1 MCSTGGSSNEAS
13 KARHQEDKR
22 QAEIRRGT
30 RQVNATFDDQFGDK
44 FFDKQS
50 KAYRNYAMPQLETQ
64 RGDAAKE
71 LTFSLAR
78 SGLLDS
84 SSRSNLEA
92 ELQRTYDL
100 QRQDIADKARA
111 ASNQA
116 RTSVEDAR
124 TNLITTLTATGDAK
138 GAAQGAINRAQT
150 LSQPQAYSPLTA
162 LFADFTSGLG
172 MQAAAER
179 SFNAGGPRPTYV
191 TGLFGSGGV
200 QNR

>member
-1 MCSTGGSSNEAS
+1 MCDTDGASNEAT
-13 KARHQEDKR
+13 KARRAEDKR
-22 QAEIRRGT
+22 QADIRRGT
-30 RQVNATFDDQFGDK
+30 KDINATFDSQFGDK
-44 FFDKQS
+44 FFNKQG
-50 KAYRNYAMPQLETQ
+50 KAYRDYAMPQLETQ
-64 RGDAAKE
+64 RADAAKE

-100 QRQDIADKARA
+100 QRQDIADKAQA
-111 ASNQA
+111 TANQA

-150 LSQPQAYSPLTA
+150 LAQPQAYSPLA
-162 LFADFTSGLG
+162 SLFANFTAGLG
-172 MQAAAER
+172 TQAAAER
-179 SFNAGGPRPTYV
+179 SFNAGGARPTYV
-191 TGLFGSGGV
+191 TGLFSSGGV